1 MPNSGKFDLP
11 YSIRGKTTTN
21 MFSKAAR
28 KRPVASKPCLSTLSR
43 CRCTAMRHSKT
54 TQKNEKL
61 YEAAVKQITEEAIF
75 TFEKIGFVDS
85 VKAQCLAAPRR
96 EVINL
101 TTKTALQTLG
111 NVATETSAVQPCPT
125 GSVADKMELQQ
136 SQHFDLTALV
146 KEVSALRPTA
156 TTRKFFDVCLID
168 GSTNLSTGKMRT
180 IKQPVSMKKTRRQET
195 TPWPKAA
202 RKTQFQSHS

>member
-1 MPNSGKFDLP
+1 MCCHAEFRK
-11 YSIRGKTTTN
+11 KT
-21 MFSKAAR
+21 K
-28 KRPVASKPCLSTLSR
+28 
-43 CRCTAMRHSKT
+43 
-54 TQKNEKL
+54 KNEKL
-61 YEAAVKQITEEAIF
+61 YEAAVKQITEGAIF

-85 VKAQCLAAPRR
+85 VKTQYLAAPRR

-101 TTKTALQTLG
+101 TTTTAQQTLG

-156 TTRKFFDVCLID
+156 TTRKVFDVCLID

-180 IKQPVSMKKTRRQET
+180 IKQPFSMKKTRQQET

-202 RKTQFQSHS
+202 RKTDFQSHS